1 MTRRDTA
8 SPRGA
13 RPAGRGQRRAG
24 RRKTAVLEAA
34 GRVIAERGADATRFA
49 DVAAESGVP
58 VSTLQ
63 YYFGSRED
71 LLVAAFRHASGT
83 EIAALE
89 ADLPGLDDPWQQLA
103 HVVTTALRGYQPGA
117 AGAPAAGA
125 AGSGG
130 AGSGAAW
137 SGAAGSGAGAAG
149 SGRLWIESWHF
160 GIRDAE
166 MRADALRDYG
176 AWRRLVADV
185 VRRGTEAGRFA
196 PRLSPEQIAV
206 LTIALVDGV
215 GIPLALDD
223 PAITPDGA
231 VADVLSALS
240 GLLHPPATPA

>member
-1 MTRRDTA
+1 MAADQAAQAGLAGLAGRA
-8 SPRGA
+8 A

-24 RRKTAVLEAA
+24 RRKVAVLEAA

-83 EIAALE
+83 EISALE
-89 ADLPGLDDPWQQLA
+89 AGLAGLDDPWQQLGHIVA
-103 HVVTTALRGYQPGA
+103 SALRGYQV
-117 AGAPAAGA
+117 
-125 AGSGG
+125 S
-130 AGSGAAW
+130 
-137 SGAAGSGAGAAG
+137 AAG

-160 GIRDAE
+160 GIRDAD

-176 AWRRLVADV
+176 AWRRLVAGV

-223 PAITPDGA
+223 PEITADGA
-231 VADVLSALS
+231 VADVLTALT
-240 GLLHPPATPA
+240 GMLHPPAAQAPA

>member
-1 MTRRDTA
+1 MAADQEAFGRAD
-8 SPRGA
+8 SGA

-24 RRKTAVLEAA
+24 RRKVAVLEAA
-34 GRVIAERGADATRFA
+34 GRVIAARGADATRFA

-89 ADLPGLDDPWQQLA
+89 ADLAGLDDPWEQLA
-103 HVVTTALRGYQPGA
+103 HVVTSALRGYQA
-117 AGAPAAGA
+117 DAGATGAGA
-125 AGSGG
+125 KATG
-130 AGSGAAW
+130 AGAGAT
-137 SGAAGSGAGAAG
+137 GAGATGAAG

-176 AWRRLVADV
+176 AWRELVADV
-185 VRRGTEAGRFA
+185 VRRGTEAGTFA
-196 PRLSPEQIAV
+196 PRLSPEQVAV

-231 VADVLSALS
+231 VADVLSALA
-240 GLLHPPATPA
+240 GLLHPPAAPA

>member
-1 MTRRDTA
+1 MTAADQA
-8 SPRGA
+8 AFGPAGGGPP
-13 RPAGRGQRRAG
+13 PAGRGQRRAG
-24 RRKTAVLEAA
+24 RRKIAVLEAA

-89 ADLPGLDDPWQQLA
+89 ADLGQLDDPWQQLA
-103 HVVTTALRGYQPGA
+103 LIVTTALRGYQPGA
-117 AGAPAAGA
+117 TGAGA
-125 AGSGG
+125 
-130 AGSGAAW
+130 
-137 SGAAGSGAGAAG
+137 SGAAGA
-149 SGRLWIESWHF
+149 GRLWIESWHF

-176 AWRRLVADV
+176 AWRQLVAGV
-185 VRRGTEAGRFA
+185 VQMGTEAGSFA

-231 VADVLSALS
+231 VADVLSALA
-240 GLLHPPATPA
+240 GLLHPPA

>member
-1 MTRRDTA
+1 MAA
-8 SPRGA
+8 SQAVQADLAGSGA

-24 RRKTAVLEAA
+24 RRKVAVLEAA

-89 ADLPGLDDPWQQLA
+89 ADLAGLDDPWQQLGRI
-103 HVVTTALRGYQPGA
+103 VTTALRGYQPGA
-117 AGAPAAGA
+117 AGAGAAGA
-125 AGSGG
+125 GATRATGTGP
-130 AGSGAAW
+130 AGSGAT
-137 SGAAGSGAGAAG
+137 G

-215 GIPLALDD
+215 GIPLALDA
-223 PAITPDGA
+223 PEITPDGA
-231 VADVLSALS
+231 VADVLSALA
-240 GLLHPPATPA
+240 GLLHPPAAPA